1 MFNFSLLE
9 FVIPLVAALGLGG
22 IFGAYFQSRFQ
33 HQKEVQ
39 EDIHNLKRQR
49 YGAILI
55 QMLTILDPGHGL
67 LKAQKFRPDLKNI
80 SDFKEEVKIEM
91 LNSVLYASDE
101 VIKAMAEFVKSPTY
115 SSYIKTASA
124 IRQDLWN
131 RKTKIGEDILK
142 EFAAKEEN
150 HL

>member
-1 MFNFSLLE
+1 MTDSVSIIFSILTA
-9 FVIPLVAALGLGG
+9 IGLGG

-55 QMLTILDPGHGL
+55 QMLTILDPEHGL
-67 LKAQKFRPDLKNI
+67 SKTQKFRPDLKNI
-80 SDFKEEVKIEM
+80 DDFKEEVKIEM

-101 VIKAMAEFVKSPTY
+101 VIKAMAEFVKNPTF
-115 SSYIKTASA
+115 SSYIKTASTMR
-124 IRQDLWN
+124 IDLWN
-131 RKTKIGEDILK
+131 RKTKIGEDVLK
-142 EFAAKEEN
+142 EFAAKE
-150 HL
+150 